1 MKKYLYLEGTS
12 GISGDMLVAALLD
25 LGANREKLDAALESL
40 RREVPHEFDISISRK
55 SSYSI
60 SGCDFDVRL
69 HHHEHHHEESYNVRH
84 HHEHRHLDDVEH
96 IIDHVVMGDAARSQ
110 AKRIFRIVAEAEA
123 KAHGC
128 PINQVHF
135 HEVGAVDSLVDIIA
149 IAVLAED
156 LTPDGWVVTGLT
168 EGSGTVMCQHGE
180 LPVPVPAVLNIAAAH
195 EIPLRTSSTLGEMVT
210 PTGIAAAAALRTHD
224 KLPPSYRII
233 STGIGLGKRDFG
245 RANFLRV
252 LLIEPVEEATPG
264 MEDENICELAANIDD
279 STPEELSYLQELLLE
294 LGARDVWFCPCTM
307 KKSRPA
313 VLLGA
318 LVDAALVETAEDC
331 ILRHSSTI
339 GVRRHAVQRT
349 VMQREF
355 ISVQLSYGTVR
366 VKRVQHGDIIRCYPE
381 YESMKELA
389 RSTGLSLRKIRE
401 DITAALP
408 SEA

>member
-1 MKKYLYLEGTS
+1 MKKYLYLEGTN

-25 LGANREKLDAALESL
+25 LGASREKLDAALASL

-69 HHHEHHHEESYNVRH
+69 HHHEPHHEESYNALH
-84 HHEHRHLDDVEH
+84 HHEHRHLADVER
-96 IIDHVVMGDAARSQ
+96 IINHVAMDDTARKL

-128 PINQVHF
+128 PIDQVHF
-135 HEVGAVDSLVDIIA
+135 HEVGATDSLADIIA
-149 IAVLAED
+149 IAVLAKD
-156 LTPDGWVVTGLT
+156 LDPDGWVMTGLA

-180 LPVPVPAVLNIAAAH
+180 LPVPVPAVLNIAAAYD
-195 EIPLRTSSTLGEMVT
+195 IPLRPSPTIGEMVT

-233 STGIGLGKRDFG
+233 SAGIGLGKRDFG
-245 RANFLRV
+245 RANFLRA
-252 LLIEPVEEATPG
+252 LLIKPTEEAATE
-264 MEDENICELAANIDD
+264 MEDICELAANIDD
-279 STPEELSYLQELLLE
+279 STPEDLSYLQELLLE

-339 GVRRHAVQRT
+339 GVRRHTVQRT

-355 ISVQLSYGTVR
+355 ASVQLLYGTVR
-366 VKRVQHGDIIRCYPE
+366 VKRVQRGDIVRFYPE

-389 RSTGLSLRKIRE
+389 RSTGLPLRKIRE
-401 DITAALP
+401 DIAAALP
-408 SEA
+408 SEV